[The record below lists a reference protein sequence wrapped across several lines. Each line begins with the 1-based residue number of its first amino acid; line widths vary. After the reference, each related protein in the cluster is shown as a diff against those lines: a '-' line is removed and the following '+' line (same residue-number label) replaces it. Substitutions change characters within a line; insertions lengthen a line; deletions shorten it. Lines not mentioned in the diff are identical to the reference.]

1 MPDNNPGHSTEE
13 INNILNKIRVEK
25 FTAVVIDHGLNIR
38 RARRLATKIYN
49 SRFKEFATRILSTS
63 IIGQFCEICETAAS
77 MWQDLG
83 YDEASCEDL
92 LTELR
97 AYKRKEKAILKNS
110 KRKKESPLIRAILL
124 WDSPHN
130 KQLEEINYNKLS
142 IEEIVDLSNPA
153 FVGSNNPFVN
163 NQSSALDTATKRLS
177 SGNLDYNPILTED
190 N

>member
-1 MPDNNPGHSTEE
+1 
-13 INNILNKIRVEK
+13 
-25 FTAVVIDHGLNIR
+25 
-38 RARRLATKIYN
+38 
-49 SRFKEFATRILSTS
+49 
-63 IIGQFCEICETAAS
+63 
-77 MWQDLG
+77 
-83 YDEASCEDL
+83 
-92 LTELR
+92 
-97 AYKRKEKAILKNS
+97 
-110 KRKKESPLIRAILL
+110 
-124 WDSPHN
+124 PHN